1 MKKLKVGILGVG
13 MAFERLHYPAYKSL
27 VDRYEIVAL
36 CDLQKEKAQ
45 TWAHR
50 LHLNPDRVFT
60 DYHQMLKETDLDVVD
75 IMVPIELNYTVT
87 QDVARKLAGQQKG
100 IICEKPLA
108 PNMEQAQNARNLASK
123 YNLPIMIAENYRYNQ
138 ETNIIRDL
146 VRTNRVGEILYFIQ
160 NRVVNF
166 PQEMLQDKFPAKDWR
181 QHPEYP
187 AGAITDIAVHE
198 IGGLRHIFGPIWK
211 LQAFG
216 RPQQTDFAPYSVIQV
231 NMLFR
236 SKITGSFTFFCA
248 GAEIQRPLIGLRIF
262 GTEGMVYLEERDAG
276 TINIAYNDGHLEQ
289 IPYEVQK
296 GYYNEL
302 VNFHEALTSGE
313 RVKVTAE
320 VEYGDLQTIANI
332 MESITA
338 GKIVQVKEAGIF
350 SNP

>member
-1 MKKLKVGILGVG
+1 MKRLKVGILGVG
-13 MAFERLHYPAYKSL
+13 MAFERLHYPAYEAL
-27 VDRYEIVAL
+27 ADRYEIVAL

-45 TWAHR
+45 TWADR
-50 LHLNPDRVFT
+50 LHLSPDRVFT
-60 DYHQMLKETDLDVVD
+60 DYHQMLEIDLDVID

-87 QDVARKLAGQQKG
+87 AEVARKLAGQRKG

-123 YNLPIMIAENYRYNQ
+123 HNLPIMIAENYRYNQ

-146 VRTNRVGEILYFIQ
+146 AHTNRIGEILYFIQ

-166 PQEMLQDKFPAKDWR
+166 PQEMFQDKFPAKEWR

-198 IGGLRHIFGPIWK
+198 LGGLRHIFGPIDK

-216 RPQQTDFAPYSVIQV
+216 RPLKADFAPYSVIQV
-231 NMLFR
+231 NLLFR
-236 SKITGSFTFFCA
+236 NGITGSFTFFCA
-248 GAEIQRPLIGLRIF
+248 GAEMQRPLIGLRIF
-262 GTEGMVYLEERDAG
+262 GTQGMIYLEERDAG
-276 TINIAYNDGHLEQ
+276 TINIAYNDSHLEQ

-302 VNFHEALTSGE
+302 VNFHDALTSGKPI
-313 RVKVTAE
+313 KVTAE
-320 VEYGDLQTIANI
+320 VEYGDLQAVMDIMKSIA
-332 MESITA
+332 EER
-338 GKIVQVKEAGIF
+338 IVRVKETGVL
-350 SNP
+350 STS

>member
-13 MAFERLHYPAYKSL
+13 MAFERLHYPAYEVL
-27 VDRYEIVAL
+27 ADHYEIVAL
-36 CDLQKEKAQ
+36 CDLQKGKAQ
-45 TWAHR
+45 TWANR
-50 LHLNPDRVFT
+50 LHLSPDRVYT
-60 DYHQMLKETDLDVVD
+60 DYHQMLEETDLDVVD

-87 QDVARKLAGQQKG
+87 EDVARKLAGQRKG

-108 PNMEQAQNARNLASK
+108 PTMEQAQNARKLASK

-138 ETNIIRDL
+138 ETNMLRDM

-166 PQEMLQDKFPAKDWR
+166 PQEMLKDTFPAKEWR

-198 IGGLRHIFGPIWK
+198 LGGLRHIFGSIEK

-216 RPQQTDFAPYSVIQV
+216 QPQRADFAPYSVIQV

-236 SKITGSFTFFCA
+236 SGITGSFTFFCA
-248 GAEIQRPLIGLRIF
+248 GAEMQRPLIGLRIF
-262 GTEGMVYLEERDAG
+262 GTRGMIYLEERDAG
-276 TINIAYNDGHLEQ
+276 TINIAYNDGRLEQ

-302 VNFHEALTSGE
+302 VNFHDALTSGE
-313 RVKVTAE
+313 PIKVTAE
-320 VEYGDLQTIANI
+320 VEYGDLQAVVNI
-332 MESITA
+332 MKSISEER
-338 GKIVQVKEAGIF
+338 IIQLEEAEVF
-350 SNP
+350 ATP